1 MTDIDNEKNII
12 KKIGTSILFN
22 YKYIILFLIV
32 FFSFVRFVNLDAD
45 PGLFKRIGDIGDEG
59 YWGFEAR
66 NLVLYNQ
73 YITDD
78 FTQSSATAPLYTLFS
93 FIFLKI
99 FGVSLYTSRLTSAI
113 FGILTI
119 FLVFLFLRKYNE
131 KIALWGS
138 LFLCINYNYFI
149 YNRIGHVE
157 TLVSFFLLLTFYFF
171 ENKNSW
177 FGAGISYALAICSK
191 IATIWFSPAI
201 FLYFIFK
208 AIRKEVEVRK
218 IFHFIIGGLI
228 IAFPFLLYEY
238 YFWNLF
244 QITVEGLSHNALGLN
259 LLLGWPS
266 RIVCLFTNSYFIN
279 PINIFLVIC
288 SIKYLKDVQFINLF
302 SNNFKEYIKSLSV
315 LDIVT
320 ISWVIG
326 YSTSLIL
333 FSDMSDRRLQLFS
346 VILSIIP
353 SLILFRE
360 NKERYGYNH
369 QKLNILQ
376 NFICFIPFIVAGA
389 IFGKYILPLNLYVCG
404 FISTIVVIVLSIIFS
419 SLPDKLKRILS
430 TLSFISIIAVI
441 NLPFVNYIRY
451 ISSVFNVDDSSK
463 IVVIMLLFFTLTLFM
478 LFAYA
483 IDRKVAFINIIIIV
497 SIALII
503 FALATPTFS
512 VNETSKYLN
521 EITDNGD
528 YLVGPLGHQ
537 LSFNAK
543 YHPVWWIP
551 NLECYKNMNRDFV
564 RNVKP
569 EYFIYCEKW
578 KGSNLDYA
586 WPTKDNLRV
595 IGATSF
601 EKIYS
606 FGLYPVFGVNRAN
619 FSLYRVIYSEYGLK
633 TK

>member
-1 MTDIDNEKNII
+1 MNRYKII
-12 KKIGTSILFN
+12 K
-22 YKYIILFLIV
+22 
-32 FFSFVRFVNLDAD
+32 
-45 PGLFKRIGDIGDEG
+45 
-59 YWGFEAR
+59 
-66 NLVLYNQ
+66 
-73 YITDD
+73 
-78 FTQSSATAPLYTLFS
+78 
-93 FIFLKI
+93 
-99 FGVSLYTSRLTSAI
+99 
-113 FGILTI
+113 
-119 FLVFLFLRKYNE
+119 
-131 KIALWGS
+131 
-138 LFLCINYNYFI
+138 
-149 YNRIGHVE
+149 
-157 TLVSFFLLLTFYFF
+157 
-171 ENKNSW
+171 
-177 FGAGISYALAICSK
+177 
-191 IATIWFSPAI
+191 
-201 FLYFIFK
+201 
-208 AIRKEVEVRK
+208 
-218 IFHFIIGGLI
+218 
-228 IAFPFLLYEY
+228 
-238 YFWNLF
+238 
-244 QITVEGLSHNALGLN
+244 
-259 LLLGWPS
+259 
-266 RIVCLFTNSYFIN
+266 
-279 PINIFLVIC
+279 
-288 SIKYLKDVQFINLF
+288 
-302 SNNFKEYIKSLSV
+302 IKSLSV

-441 NLPFVNYIRY
+441 NLPFVNYVRY

-551 NLECYKNMNRDFV
+551 NLECYKNMNRNFV

-606 FGLYPVFGVNRAN
+606 FGLYPVFGVNRVN
-619 FSLYRVIYSEYGLK
+619 FSLYRVIYSEF
-633 TK
+633 